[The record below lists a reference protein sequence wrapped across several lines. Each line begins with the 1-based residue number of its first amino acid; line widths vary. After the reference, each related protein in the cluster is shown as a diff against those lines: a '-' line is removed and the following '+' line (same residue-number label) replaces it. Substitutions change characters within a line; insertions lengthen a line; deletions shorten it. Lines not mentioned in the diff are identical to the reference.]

1 MKTGISLNTT
11 NHYISSNFVT
21 DHENIVIQKHLF
33 PLTANN
39 VNIGTE
45 NTPFNDLHLSG
56 NLHCDGEFIGSGK
69 QIEDVV
75 LSTGVLKTST
85 SQTLCNISNIKYT
98 PSVIANSTFFKVF
111 NVSIFSNT
119 NVVVFSAIVYR
130 IYEVLDPISS
140 PNIKTTHDVD
150 YHLIN
155 SYYDTNTITSNS
167 DSITFNGNVVS
178 FDTTNND
185 PSLESISVSLQNN
198 FTISIVSV

>member
-1 MKTGISLNTT
+1 
-11 NHYISSNFVT
+11 
-21 DHENIVIQKHLF
+21 
-33 PLTANN
+33 
-39 VNIGTE
+39 
-45 NTPFNDLHLSG
+45 
-56 NLHCDGEFIGSGK
+56 
-69 QIEDVV
+69 
-75 LSTGVLKTST
+75 
-85 SQTLCNISNIKYT
+85 
-98 PSVIANSTFFKVF
+98 
-111 NVSIFSNT
+111 VSIFSNT

-155 SYYDTNTITSNS
+155 SYYDSNTITSNS